1 MDLVTILKSAVDQ
14 GASDIHIVIGKPP
27 MMRANGEVKP
37 IDPSVPPLSAEDAKN
52 MIYSILYEEQRAR
65 FEQNWELDCSF
76 AVTGLSRFRVNV
88 LITKNGVESVMR
100 VISSKIPDPTKLGL
114 SPAMLELSEL
124 PRGMVLVTG
133 PTGSGKSTTLACL
146 MELANQN
153 RPDHI
158 LTIEDPIEFVYES
171 KKCIIRQREVGQN
184 TKSFT
189 NALKAALREDPD
201 IILVGEMRDYE
212 TIGLAVTAAE
222 TGHLCFGTLHTQDC
236 PSTVARIL
244 DVFPP
249 HQQAQ
254 IRVQLANSLRAV
266 VAQILLP
273 RKDGKGRVACR
284 ELMVVTPAVA
294 NLIREGKTHMIYSA
308 IDTGAQF
315 GMVSM
320 DRSLAEV
327 IKAGIVEP
335 ELALTKAHNPDQVRM
350 FAGLGAAKPGVSVTA
365 H

>member
-1 MDLVTILKSAVDQ
+1 MAELVEILKKAVDE
-14 GASDIHIVIGKPP
+14 GASDIHLVIGKPP
-27 MMRANGEVKP
+27 MMRNKGEIEPV
-37 IDPSVPPLSAEDAKN
+37 DPSMPALDAETSKR
-52 MIYSILYEEQRAR
+52 MVYSILYEEQRAR

-76 AVTGLSRFRVNV
+76 AVTGLARFRVNV
-88 LITKNGVESVMR
+88 LLQRTGVEAVLR
-100 VISSKIPDPTKLGL
+100 VISSKIPDPSQLGL
-114 SPAMLELSEL
+114 TPSMLELSAL

-133 PTGSGKSTTLACL
+133 PTGSGKSTTLAAL
-146 MELANQN
+146 MELANKT

-184 TKSFT
+184 TKSFL

-212 TIGLAVTAAE
+212 TISLAVSAAE

-284 ELMVVTPAVA
+284 ELMIVTPAIS

-308 IDTGAQF
+308 IDTGGKF
-315 GMVSM
+315 GMMSM
-320 DRSLAEV
+320 DYSLAMAIKGGLVDPEV
-327 IKAGIVEP
+327 
-335 ELALTKAHNPDQVRM
+335 ALTKAHSPDQVRM
-350 FAGLGAAKPGVSVTA
+350 LANLKAVPAAAPQ
-365 H
+365 